1 MPTKRKAKAKRPN
14 GRPTKYR
21 GAFAKRIAAAA
32 QLGGTEQQ
40 IADMLGVSINTVTN
54 WKKRHPEFLGA
65 LKLGKDEADDRVEH
79 SLYQRATGYSH
90 PDTHISVHAGKVK
103 KTAITKHYPPETT
116 AGIFW
121 LKNRRP
127 KQWRERHE
135 LTGSDGAPLIP
146 ETANDLEVARRVAF
160 LLAKGI
166 AAHETS
172 PST

>member
-1 MPTKRKAKAKRPN
+1 MTRKRKAKACKP

-21 GAFAKRIAAAA
+21 GKFVRKMTAAA
-32 QLGGTEQQ
+32 QLGATDEQ
-40 IADMLGVSINTVTN
+40 IAYMLGVSLNTVTN
-54 WKKRHPEFLGA
+54 WKNKHPEFLGA

-146 ETANDLEVARRVAF
+146 ETVNDLEVARRVAF

-166 AAHETS
+166 AAHEKPTG
-172 PST
+172 